1 MTESESDKLLKFP
14 CSFPIKMMGRADD
27 GFHDIAVR
35 LVEQHVGKV
44 AADAVQTSASKQG
57 NFLSVT
63 VTIDAQSQEQLDD
76 IYNDLSNHEDILV
89 AL

>member
-1 MTESESDKLLKFP
+1 MTESDKLLQFP
-14 CSFPIKMMGRADD
+14 CSFPIKMLGRANS
-27 GFHDIAVR
+27 GFSDIAVR

-44 AADAVQTSASKQG
+44 TADAIQTSESKNG

-63 VTIDAQSQEQLDD
+63 ITIKAQCQEQLDN
-76 IYNDLSNHEDILV
+76 IYNDLSDHEDILV

>member
-1 MTESESDKLLKFP
+1 MTESDKLLQFP
-14 CSFPIKMMGRADD
+14 CSFPIKMLGRANR
-27 GFHDIAVR
+27 GFSDIAVR

-44 AADAVQTSASKQG
+44 TADAIQTSESKNG

-63 VTIDAQSQEQLDD
+63 ITIKAQCQEQLDN
-76 IYNDLSNHEDILV
+76 IYNDLSDHEGILV

>member
-1 MTESESDKLLKFP
+1 
-14 CSFPIKMMGRADD
+14 MMGRANAAFRDT
-27 GFHDIAVR
+27 AVG
-35 LVEQHVGKV
+35 LVERHVGKV
-44 AADAVQTSASKQG
+44 AADAIQTSASRNG

-63 VTIDAQSQEQLDD
+63 VTIDAKSQEQLDS

>member
-1 MTESESDKLLKFP
+1 MIGSDTLLQFP

-27 GFHDIAVR
+27 EFSDIAVR
-35 LVEQHVGKV
+35 LIEQHVGIIAENAIHTAK
-44 AADAVQTSASKQG
+44 SRNG

-63 VTIDAQSQEQLDD
+63 VTIDAQSQEQLDS
-76 IYNDLSNHEDILV
+76 IYNDLSNHEDILI

>member
-1 MTESESDKLLKFP
+1 MSESESNKLLEFP
-14 CSFPIKMMGRADD
+14 CSFPIKMMGRANDD
-27 GFHDIAVR
+27 FSDFAVR
-35 LVEQHVGKV
+35 LIEQHVGKV
-44 AADAVQTSASKQG
+44 APDAVQTSASRNG

-63 VTIDAQSQEQLDD
+63 VTIDAQSQEQLDN

>member
-1 MTESESDKLLKFP
+1 MSESESHKLLQFP
-14 CSFPIKMMGRADD
+14 CSFPIKMMGRADAE
-27 GFHDIAVR
+27 FSDIAVR
-35 LVEQHVGKV
+35 LIEQHVGPV
-44 AADAVQTSASKQG
+44 TANAIRTSASRQG

-63 VTIDAQSQEQLDD
+63 VTINAQSQEQLDN

>member
-1 MTESESDKLLKFP
+1 MSESAADKLLRFP
-14 CSFPIKMMGRADD
+14 CRFPIKMMGRADEAFND
-27 GFHDIAVR
+27 TAVG
-35 LVEQHVGKV
+35 LVERHVGKV
-44 AADAVQTSASKQG
+44 AADAIQTSASRNG

-63 VTIDAQSQEQLDD
+63 VTIDAKSQEQLDS

>member
-1 MTESESDKLLKFP
+1 MSKTESDKLLQFP
-14 CSFPIKMMGRADD
+14 CSFPIKMMGRADSEFSD
-27 GFHDIAVR
+27 TAVG
-35 LVEQHVGKV
+35 LVEQHVGKITV
-44 AADAVQTSASKQG
+44 ESIQTSKSRNG

-63 VTIDAQSQEQLDD
+63 VTIDAKSQEQLDN